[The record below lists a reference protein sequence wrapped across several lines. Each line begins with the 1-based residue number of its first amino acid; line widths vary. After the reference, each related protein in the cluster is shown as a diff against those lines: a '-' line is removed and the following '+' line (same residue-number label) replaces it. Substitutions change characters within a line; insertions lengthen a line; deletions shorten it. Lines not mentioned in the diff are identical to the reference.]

1 MRSPYWII
9 GTSVALTFAL
19 YIPLGAIPTTM
30 TDITKTTEKQQA
42 VSVLPETPAGK
53 QMRGLVDALNSGNAD
68 TVRTFVTGQ
77 FSEPLLKTHPVQSH
91 VEILQG
97 FAKRSGSITPV
108 RVLVSSSIRIRILVK
123 GANSGQ
129 ESVLSIRIAAAAPY
143 KVEGIGISDAQPW
156 DTLPLPDVPKGKATE
171 KQVGKYLDSFLKP
184 LVAADA
190 FSGSVLVAKDGKVVY
205 RKAFG
210 LANRAWNAKNQ
221 PDTKFNL
228 GSMNKM
234 LTSVAIAQLM
244 EQGKLGW
251 DDNLGKFLPDWPN
264 KDAQQKVKLSQLLTH
279 TSGMGDYF
287 NDDFVKA
294 SRDRFRTVSD
304 YFPLYAE
311 KPLAFEPGS
320 QFQYSNGGFMTLGAV
335 VEKVSGKDYF
345 TYIREKIYQPIGMIN
360 SDSYDLDEDIPNLA
374 TGYTYERSL
383 DGQAAGPKKRYSN
396 IFLHVIKGGPAGGGY
411 STVDDL
417 LKFDQALRNGQ
428 LIKKETFE
436 RILTANGAEKNE
448 TRADKRAY
456 GFGFQLDWQN
466 GQRIVGHS
474 GGFPGIN
481 SNLDMYL
488 DSGWTVVVLCNYD
501 NGASVVSERLKE
513 WLTR

>member
-1 MRSPYWII
+1 MPN
-9 GTSVALTFAL
+9 
-19 YIPLGAIPTTM
+19 TT
-30 TDITKTTEKQQA
+30 KKQQA
-42 VSVLPETPAGK
+42 ASVLPGTPAGK
-53 QMRGLVDALNSGNAD
+53 QMRGLLDALNGGKAD
-68 TVRTFVTGQ
+68 AVRSFVTGQ
-77 FSEPLLKTHPVQSH
+77 FSEGFLKEFPVESH
-91 VEILQG
+91 VGILQG
-97 FAKRSGSITPV
+97 FAERSGNITPV
-108 RVLVSSSIRIRILVK
+108 RVLASSDVRIRVLVK
-123 GANSGQ
+123 GAKSGQ
-129 ESVLSIRIAAAAPY
+129 ESVIAIRVATAAPH

-156 DTLPLPDVPKGKATE
+156 DTLPLPEVPKGKATE
-171 KQVGKYLDSFLKP
+171 KQVAEYLDAFLKP

-210 LANRAWNAKNQ
+210 MANRAWNAKNQ

-251 DDNLGKFLPDWPN
+251 EDNLGTFLPDWPN
-264 KDAQQKVKLSQLLTH
+264 KDAQQKVKLSHLLTH
-279 TSGMGDYF
+279 SSGMGDYF
-287 NDDFVKA
+287 NDDFVKS

-304 YFPLYAE
+304 YFPLYAD

-320 QFQYSNGGFMTLGAV
+320 RFQYSNGGFMTLGAV

-345 TYIREKIYQPIGMIN
+345 TYIRENIYKPAGMTN

-383 DGQAAGPKKRYSN
+383 DGRSAGPRKRYSN

-417 LKFDQALRNGQ
+417 LQFDQALRKGK

-456 GFGFQLDWQN
+456 GFGFQTDWRN
-466 GQRIVGHS
+466 GQQIVGHS

-501 NGASVVSERLKE
+501 NVASLVSERLKD